1 MRDGLDDVG
10 LAGGLVHCLQGSV
23 TYLLFDLVLLELARE
38 AFGLHYDI
46 HDILAFILVWE
57 VKIESLYASV

>member
-38 AFGLHYDI
+38 AFGLHYEM
-46 HDILAFILVWE
+46 HDMQALILVGE
-57 VKIESLYASV
+57 VQIE